1 MHSKTANSHTN
12 YPELVRYFLY
22 FAFHG
27 TVLKCLNGNLTIIC
41 AMCSS
46 FLLFYNSVHI
56 SVNTNIL
63 FHKNQMQDIL
73 SRFFFFFFFF
83 FPSSDTFYN
92 VECIYM

>member
-1 MHSKTANSHTN
+1 MKQ
-12 YPELVRYFLY
+12 LIF
-22 FAFHG
+22 
-27 TVLKCLNGNLTIIC
+27 
-41 AMCSS
+41 S
-46 FLLFYNSVHI
+46 FLVKCMSYCVYFFTHILYTFCTYFFACSVHYNSVHI

-73 SRFFFFFFFF
+73 STFFFFFFF